1 MENLT
6 GVLQEALIARQRILE
21 SEISA
26 NEEEIHLLQ
35 MELNGIYAELDK
47 RKGNS

>member
-1 MENLT
+1 MKDLT
-6 GVLQEALIARQRILE
+6 EVSQEALIARQRILE

-35 MELNGIYAELDK
+35 MELNGIYSELDR
-47 RKGNS
+47 RKG